1 MYSNPYAG
9 YGMAAGILV
18 VYWIIALVL
27 AALIIVSLW
36 RLFVK
41 AGKPGWAAIVPF
53 YNYFVLFEITFG
65 KGIKFL
71 LLLIP
76 IYNIVVAIQMC
87 IRLAKAFGKTGG
99 YAAGLIFL
107 PVVFMPMLAFGDSTY
122 LGIPQ

>member
-1 MYSNPYAG
+1 MYSNPNAG
-9 YGMAAGILV
+9 YGMAVGILV
-18 VYWIIALVL
+18 VYGIIALVL

-53 YNYFVLFEITFG
+53 YNLFVLFEITFG

-107 PVVFMPMLAFGDSTY
+107 PFVFMPMLAFGDSTY